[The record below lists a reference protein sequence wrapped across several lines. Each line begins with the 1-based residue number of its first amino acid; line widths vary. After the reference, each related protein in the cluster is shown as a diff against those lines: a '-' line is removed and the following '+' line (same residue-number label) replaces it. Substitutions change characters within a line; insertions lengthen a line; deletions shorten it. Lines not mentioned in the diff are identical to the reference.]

1 MKSRFLTTSLLY
13 HHSQL
18 KPWLIEVNASPSLSA
33 NTKEDY
39 KLKFDLLNDMFDI
52 VDVEKRMQGDEE
64 QVGGFD
70 LIYANNMMLSDQQC
84 MYSSF
89 LGCDVPPRRPSGQP
103 QLSRRPKNASPT
115 RPGTRDRRSSLKK
128 GTGTGGTG
136 GKPVSTPKT
145 SGATAKRRARK
156 VREQKARKARSR
168 KSAKDYGG
176 DQEEEE

>member
-1 MKSRFLTTSLLY
+1 MTLSCLHPLP
-13 HHSQL
+13 QL

-52 VDVEKRMQGDEE
+52 IDVEKRLKGDEE

-89 LGCDVPPRRPSGQP
+89 LGCDVPPRRPAGQP
-103 QLSRRPKNASPT
+103 QLSRRPKNASASGPSNA
-115 RPGTRDRRSSLKK
+115 RDRRGSLKK

-136 GKPVSTPKT
+136 GKSVITSKT

-156 VREQKARKARSR
+156 SKEQKARRSRSR
-168 KSAKDYGG
+168 KSNSSAQDG
-176 DQEEEE
+176 EEEEEE